1 MTVLWDIRTPFVVCD
16 PNNLLRDCMVESSEE
31 LIHLVRHLS
40 AFPTSTLEEGL
51 RNIFDFDAHKP
62 DMLEKIIEVMEH
74 YGCPLFMFAFPMMNK
89 FLDYLYLEWEYKAL
103 VKLLTARILSSFR
116 RICPLRSQKKEY
128 TTMKNIVV
136 ATLMPVV
143 YTNFNAYTAPLAD
156 YA

>member
-1 MTVLWDIRTPFVVCD
+1 
-16 PNNLLRDCMVESSEE
+16 MVESSEE

-40 AFPTSTLEEGL
+40 TFPTSTLEEGL

-74 YGCPLFMFAFPMMNK
+74 YGCPLFMFALPKMNK
-89 FLDYLYLEWEYKAL
+89 FPDYLYLEWEYKVL
-103 VKLLTARILSSFR
+103 VKLLKAKISSLFQ
-116 RICPLRSQKKEY
+116 RICPLVSQKKEY
-128 TTMKNIVV
+128 TTMKSIVV

-143 YTNFNAYTAPLAD
+143 YMNFDAYTASLSD